1 MIEHHLDL
9 LDGASS
15 MQMHGVGDHLR
26 DLVEPTSLGCGLR
39 ASGGAVSATRANSSA
54 AVSTVTSGSRAW
66 NWTLVPVRRRR
77 PPSGRVMPRWIHTA

>member
-1 MIEHHLDL
+1 
-9 LDGASS
+9 
-15 MQMHGVGDHLR
+15 MHGIDDHLR

-39 ASGGAVSATRANSSA
+39 AAGGAVSATRANSSA

-77 PPSGRVMPRWIHTA
+77 PLSGRVMPRWIHTA